1 MLGELSIKSP
11 GFTRIWRPRARSGAD
26 AAPPPVA
33 QHGRAGD
40 TPTMSDMFGMF
51 GMFAPRGRRA
61 LGASLAPAARLVVC
75 AAVPWYACL
84 WLGTTA
90 DPVPAALPAVLI
102 LREDVFEAPRLALQR
117 LVGVVAGV
125 LLSVAVLHRL
135 PPGSLSFLIVL
146 VCGCAGMYLLRQGGS
161 PNQQVLI
168 TALMIYATAEPG
180 YPLARLE
187 ESAVGIAV
195 VALLGPLLWP
205 RTPTGTPRPAWTS
218 TAPDCAS
225 AWSGPPPSASAAD
238 GRAQAPPPPTPC
250 GTARTNCP
258 PPWSAGRAARCSCRP
273 GGLPPEGRTPSAPAC
288 CWPRGRRP
296 PCCSSHGSWRPGRPA
311 PTGREAPGRPR
322 RGGAGPGPAGRRDGE
337 HPGDR
342 PARR

>member
-1 MLGELSIKSP
+1 
-11 GFTRIWRPRARSGAD
+11 
-26 AAPPPVA
+26 
-33 QHGRAGD
+33 
-40 TPTMSDMFGMF
+40 MSDMLGMF
-51 GMFAPRGRRA
+51 GMFAPRGGRA
-61 LGASLAPAARLVVC
+61 PGASLAPAARLVVC
-75 AAVPWYACL
+75 AAVPWYVCL

-168 TALMIYATAEPG
+168 TAMMIYATAEPG

-205 RTPTGTPRPAWTS
+205 RTPTGTLPCGLDAYRSRPAR
-218 TAPDCAS
+218 PH
-225 AWSGPPPSASAAD
+225 GAD
-238 GRAQAPPPPTPC
+238 
-250 GTARTNCP
+250 
-258 PPWSAGRAARCSCRP
+258 
-273 GGLPPEGRTPSAPAC
+273 
-288 CWPRGRRP
+288 RRP
-296 PCCSSHGSWRPGRPA
+296 
-311 PTGREAPGRPR
+311 RPR
-322 RGGAGPGPAGRRDGE
+322 RGPNGPRPRRPLRPVAPPPRTVRRLGPQDAPHAAPAAPTATRRSGGHPPPPPAAGRADGARPAVPHTGAGDPDGR
-337 HPGDR
+337 HPGQA
-342 PARR
+342 PTRRCGTWPR

>member
-1 MLGELSIKSP
+1 ML
-11 GFTRIWRPRARSGAD
+11 
-26 AAPPPVA
+26 
-33 QHGRAGD
+33 
-40 TPTMSDMFGMF
+40 GMF
-51 GMFAPRGRRA
+51 GMFAPRGGRA
-61 LGASLAPAARLVVC
+61 PGASLAPAARLVVC

-168 TALMIYATAEPG
+168 TAMMIYATAEPG

-205 RTPTGTPRPAWTS
+205 PNPCRDAAAGLDAYRAGLRVRMERTAALALGGDR
-218 TAPDCAS
+218 TAP
-225 AWSGPPPSASAAD
+225 GPAAPYALWHRPHELSAALD
-238 GRAQAPPPPTPC
+238 R
-250 GTARTNCP
+250 RT
-258 PPWSAGRAARCSCRP
+258 RRTLL
-273 GGLPPEGRTPSAPAC
+273 LPP
-288 CWPRGRRP
+288 RRP
-296 PCCSSHGSWRPGRPA
+296 PAGA
-311 PTGREAPGRPR
+311 ADTLRPR
-322 RGGAGPGPAGRRDGE
+322 LLLAARTAPALLFLTRELETRTGGTPAGPDEAVEALAPLIDATASTLDTALRGE
-337 HPGDR
+337 DCAAALHHALELER
-342 PARR
+342 THRASHPARRDAVLRAGLHLTHEALTDHLVPPTG